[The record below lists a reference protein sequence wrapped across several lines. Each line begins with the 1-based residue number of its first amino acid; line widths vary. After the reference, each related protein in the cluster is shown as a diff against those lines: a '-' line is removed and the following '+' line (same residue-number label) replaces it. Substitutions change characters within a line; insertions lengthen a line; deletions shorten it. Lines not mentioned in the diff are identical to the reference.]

1 MTTVVG
7 EDPLI
12 GYSFALDLSGKAT
25 GYFTEVSGIGS
36 ETEIVEQK
44 VTDPAGHDVIK
55 KIPGRLKFTDITLK
69 RGITSSMDF
78 YQWRKAV
85 EDGQI
90 ASARINATITMYNQ
104 LGTAVARWNLTNA
117 WPAKITGPSINA
129 GSSEVGIE
137 ELTVTYDYL
146 ERVQ

>member
-104 LGTAVARWNLTNA
+104 LGTAVARNLTNA

>member
-12 GYSFALDLSGKAT
+12 GYSFALDLSGKAR

-44 VTDPAGHDVIK
+44 VTDPAGRDIIK

-85 EDGQI
+85 EDGEI
-90 ASARINATITMYNQ
+90 ASARINATITMYN
-104 LGTAVARWNLTNA
+104 
-117 WPAKITGPSINA
+117 
-129 GSSEVGIE
+129 
-137 ELTVTYDYL
+137 
-146 ERVQ
+146 

>member
-12 GYSFALDLSGKAT
+12 GYSFAVDLSGKAV

-36 ETEIVEQK
+36 ESEVAEQK
-44 VTDPAGHDVIK
+44 VVDTAGRDVIK

-69 RGITSSMDF
+69 RGITSNMDF
-78 YQWRKAV
+78 YNWRKAV

-90 ASARINATITMYNQ
+90 QAARVNATITMYNVM
-104 LGTAVARWNLTNA
+104 GVAVARWNLTNA
-117 WPAKITGPSINA
+117 WPTKISGPSINS

-137 ELTVTYDYL
+137 ELTITYDYM
-146 ERVQ
+146 ERAQ